1 MQVVWNPWV
10 EKAKEFADLPDE
22 AYSDFGVGFSGP
34 GLGLTLSIQGYL
46 AHTKQCP
53 PRTLQ

>member
-22 AYSDFGVGFSGP
+22 AYSDFVCAEANPF
-34 GLGLTLSIQGYL
+34 
-46 AHTKQCP
+46 
-53 PRTLQ
+53 PRKALRKSMNPEP

>member
-22 AYSDFGVGFSGP
+22 AYSDFVCAEANPSIDLP
-34 GLGLTLSIQGYL
+34 CLTHNGECWI
-46 AHTKQCP
+46 HIERC
-53 PRTLQ
+53 